1 MLQLERIGNGGHDL
15 AQAAWYTVSGG
26 PPCAAERFV
35 LSTPWTR
42 DICNK
47 PELLGVAYTEALRE
61 GMARGLAT
69 APFADQILAHPQESV
84 CVLNLLRGGLNF
96 GLREALH
103 QAYGYNRHGSAFMS
117 SQRYVEDGCW
127 GVTEDSYRKLDIPQD
142 AILVLGDVVATGVTL
157 ENGLEVVR
165 RHMLDIGATARAM
178 VFFTIGGP
186 RAEEVL
192 GRVHERFAETFP
204 NYERTCVVYIEGRFT
219 LADEHTP
226 LQIKELGTDL
236 LRLDALMAPELELS
250 HYEAL
255 GHALERCT
263 IYDAGSRAFAIRG
276 YAEDVLA
283 YWRELRTLAAGG
295 LSLRDLLLERW
306 PAVAPMERSE
316 VLSAALGR
324 WQGVDPS
331 FLQQLLVA
339 RQAFWAE
346 LVGPMGS
353 RPSSLVALCDVR
365 IEAICKA
372 AGIPI
377 PSSGTV

>member
-157 ENGLEVVR
+157 ENGL
-165 RHMLDIGATARAM
+165 
-178 VFFTIGGP
+178 
-186 RAEEVL
+186 EVL